1 MSKKR
6 VFELAKDIGIS
17 SKELIEE
24 LHKINIDVKS
34 HMSTIADVEIILDK
48 LTVTEK
54 TQEKAVI
61 TEVKVMPKPDQPLAE
76 KKEEEKVEK
85 QIEVKPQIQ
94 KPVLRVNES
103 ITTLELAK
111 KIGVNPSL
119 LIKKLIEMGKMV
131 TINQALDNDIVTIVA
146 LEYGYLAEIVP
157 IFEDE
162 AVLLSE
168 TYDSSDE
175 VVLSTRPP
183 IITMMGHVDHG
194 KTSLLDAIRKTNV
207 TATESGGIT
216 QHIGAYT
223 IKLEKGN
230 VVFLDTP
237 GHEAFTAMRARGA
250 KVTDI
255 VVLVVAAD
263 DGVMPQTLEAIDHAK
278 EAGVSI
284 IVAINKI
291 DKPEA
296 NPEKVKQELS
306 KHGLIPEEWGGK
318 TIFVEVSAKKGT
330 GLDNLL
336 EMFILQAEILELTA
350 SSERHATG
358 TIIEAR
364 LDKGRGPV
372 ATVLIKD
379 GTLKLQDNFVS
390 GLTYGKVKA
399 MINDRGERIKSAGPS
414 TPVEV
419 LGFSDVTLAGDKFI
433 VVKDE
438 KIAKDINLKR
448 KEKEREKKINPPKH
462 ISLDDLYNEIQ
473 KGKIKELKIII
484 KTDVSGS
491 IEPLKES
498 LSRISNEKVKLVNIH
513 SGVGNVNASDV
524 MLAAASNAIIIGFHV
539 KIEDEAE
546 KFASSEGVYIKL
558 YEIIYEVTSDIKLAM
573 EGLLEPATKEVI
585 TGRAE
590 VRKIIKLTKETVV
603 IGSMVISGKIIRSD
617 NIRIIRKGGIIFT
630 GKISS
635 LRRFKE
641 DVKDVNAGY
650 ECGIGIDN
658 FTNLSEQD
666 IIEAFTIEKVKQKL

>member
-34 HMSTIADVEIILDK
+34 HMSTITDVEIILDK

-54 TQEKAVI
+54 PQEKVVI
-61 TEVKVMPKPDQPLAE
+61 TEVKVMPKADQPLAE
-76 KKEEEKVEK
+76 KKVEK

-94 KPVLRVNES
+94 KSVLRVNES
-103 ITTLELAK
+103 ITTSELAK

-131 TINQALDNDIVTIVA
+131 TINQALDNDTVTIVA
-146 LEYGYLAEIVP
+146 LEYGYSAEIVP

-168 TYDSSDE
+168 TYDSSAG
-175 VVLSTRPP
+175 VLSTRPP
-183 IITMMGHVDHG
+183 IVTMMGHVDHG

-223 IKLEKGN
+223 VKLEKGN

-350 SSERHATG
+350 NSEKHATG

-399 MINDRGERIKSAGPS
+399 MINDRGDRIKSAGPS
-414 TPVEV
+414 MPVEV

-438 KIAKDINLKR
+438 KISKDINLKR
-448 KEKEREKKINPPKH
+448 KEKEREKKINPPRH

-539 KIEDEAE
+539 KLEDEAE
-546 KFASSEGVYIKL
+546 KFAASEGVYIKL

-573 EGLLEPATKEVI
+573 EGLLEPTTKEVI

-617 NIRIIRKGGIIFT
+617 NIRIIRKGKIIFT

-658 FTNLSEQD
+658 FTDLSEQD